1 MRKTFLGMLLA
12 LLLLT
17 GCTPVPSGNN
27 PGTEPPDDHLTA
39 DYTGWAASP
48 FTTMQFNVD
57 SLICNNPSI
66 ETVPGRVTITEAGT
80 YLLSGKLE
88 NAQLVVDAPSGT
100 VCLVLDGVSM
110 NCERGPAILIRGCDC
125 AALVLAEDTVSTIT
139 DGRSYLIG
147 GNTAAEDAAICSNS
161 DLVLTGSGSLA
172 VEGNYSAA
180 VSGRRSIAVT
190 GGEYSFTAQKNG
202 LCGRE
207 ELLLCDGTLS
217 VVCGGDAIV
226 AAGAGNAGT
235 VCITGGKYEL
245 TAGSDGIR
253 AAGELQIGEGSIH
266 ITSGGG
272 SANACWGDTAESWGL
287 WGGLP
292 AEAPAGPDGEPAEEN
307 GSVLHTEKTAAALW
321 GGSVAISGGT
331 LRLDSS
337 DDAIS
342 SESSIAVSGGD
353 LRILSG
359 NDGIFAAGCLAVSGG
374 TITVK
379 ESFCGISSGSLHQS
393 GGTVTVAGHAQGIGI
408 AGGADHLAR
417 EYPGAGSFAPEI
429 TGTVELSGGSLS
441 VRAGDAGIS
450 SPGDI
455 RITKGTMVVE
465 SDAMALQCTGSVV
478 LTGGTALLLGSQP
491 GDYTLALTS
500 QGVVDCTHY
509 GNSGDELRIA
519 TPLALL
525 WQSKCS
531 CGFSKL
537 LFSTPGMAEQ
547 KSVTITTPVMK
558 QTISLKE

>member
-1 MRKTFLGMLLA
+1 MRKTFLGALLA
-12 LLLLT
+12 FLLLT
-17 GCTPVPSGNN
+17 GCTPVPGGND
-27 PGTEPPDDHLTA
+27 PGTEPPEDHLTA
-39 DYTGWAASP
+39 DYTGWGESS

-66 ETVPGRVTITEAGT
+66 ETIPGRVTITEAGT

-88 NAQLVVDAPSGT
+88 DAQLVVDAPSGT
-100 VCLVLDGVSM
+100 VCLVLAGVSM
-110 NCERGPAILIRGCDC
+110 HCERGPAILIRGCDC
-125 AALVLAEDTVSTIT
+125 AALVLPEDTVSTIT
-139 DGRSYLIG
+139 DGRSYLIS
-147 GNTAAEDAAICSNS
+147 GNTAAEDAAIYSNS
-161 DLVLTGSGSLA
+161 DLVLTGSGSLV

-180 VSGRRSIAVT
+180 VSGRRSVAVT

-235 VCITGGKYEL
+235 IRIDGGIYEL

-253 AAGELQIGEGSIH
+253 AAGKLQIGEASIH
-266 ITSGGG
+266 VTSGGG

-292 AEAPAGPDGEPAEEN
+292 AGQDEDTAEEN
-307 GSVLHTEKTAAALW
+307 EPVLHTERTAAALW

-342 SESSIAVSGGD
+342 SESSIAISGGD

-374 TITVK
+374 NILVK
-379 ESFCGISSGSLHQS
+379 ESFCGISSGSFHQS
-393 GGTVTVAGHAQGIGI
+393 GGTVTVTGHAQGIGI
-408 AGGADHLAR
+408 AGGADHLTR
-417 EYPGAGSFAPEI
+417 EYPGAGSFAPELS
-429 TGTVELSGGSLS
+429 GTLELSGGSLS

-455 RITKGTMVVE
+455 RITEGTMVVE
-465 SDAMALQCTGSVV
+465 SDAMALQCTGSIV
-478 LTGGTALLLGSQP
+478 LTGGTALLLGSQT

-509 GNSGDELRIA
+509 GNPGDELRIA

-525 WQSKCS
+525 WQGKCS
-531 CGFSKL
+531 CSFSKL
-537 LFSTPGMAEQ
+537 LFSTPGMAQQ
-547 KSVTITTPVMK
+547 KSITISTPGMK